1 MGGGGRRRPRGDP
14 AELQKSNVRN
24 AHTPRRRPQNKYHA
38 LCPQPQKTGV
48 GPSDGWSRSREGA
61 SRRGRP
67 PGRPRFRRFPGNHP
81 AYSADPSARSAPAA
95 SDEALLCAEAG
106 ASSPEEHGR
115 RPVEAEGLTLLVK
128 GFSGAGHP
136 PLGPVPC
143 AYRHHHHRCAPAGD
157 RKCTLFLANSNTNG
171 RCAVG
176 SAGRL
181 ASQLLGSQIHLN
193 CHPGLS
199 SQTEKGTF

>member
-1 MGGGGRRRPRGDP
+1 MLICSSWVASQSLPANSSKMAAWGGGRRRPRGDP

-48 GPSDGWSRSREGA
+48 GPSAGWSRSREGA

-67 PGRPRFRRFPGNHP
+67 PRASASGASLEIIRLTAQTLPPARP
-81 AYSADPSARSAPAA
+81 PAA

-136 PLGPVPC
+136 PLGPVPVQI
-143 AYRHHHHRCAPAGD
+143 
-157 RKCTLFLANSNTNG
+157 
-171 RCAVG
+171 AVLT
-176 SAGRL
+176 ATTTTAVRRRE
-181 ASQLLGSQIHLN
+181 
-193 CHPGLS
+193 
-199 SQTEKGTF
+199 TENVRYF

>member
-1 MGGGGRRRPRGDP
+1 MLICSSWMASQSLPANSSKMAAWGGGRRRPRGDP

-61 SRRGRP
+61 SRRGRL
-67 PGRPRFRRFPGNHP
+67 PRASALP
-81 AYSADPSARSAPAA
+81 ALPWKSPTYSADPSARSAPAA

-136 PLGPVPC
+136 PLGPVPVQI
-143 AYRHHHHRCAPAGD
+143 
-157 RKCTLFLANSNTNG
+157 
-171 RCAVG
+171 AVLT
-176 SAGRL
+176 ATTTTAVRRRE
-181 ASQLLGSQIHLN
+181 
-193 CHPGLS
+193 
-199 SQTEKGTF
+199 TENVRYF

>member
-1 MGGGGRRRPRGDP
+1 MLICCSWMASQSLPANSSKMAAWGGGRRRPRGDP

-48 GPSDGWSRSREGA
+48 GPSDAGPA
-61 SRRGRP
+61 RRKGRRPAAGP

-81 AYSADPSARSAPAA
+81 TYSADPSARSAPAA

-136 PLGPVPC
+136 PLGPVPVQI
-143 AYRHHHHRCAPAGD
+143 
-157 RKCTLFLANSNTNG
+157 
-171 RCAVG
+171 AV
-176 SAGRL
+176 
-181 ASQLLGSQIHLN
+181 LN
-193 CHPGLS
+193 ATTTTAVRRRE
-199 SQTEKGTF
+199 TENVRYF